1 MRLTRLSIIGAA
13 TLALSV
19 SVAESATAQTCLGYP
34 SFRRGAVRLNVG
46 GYNSKDG
53 QAYAGAVSAGR
64 SDGVFAGIGG
74 GIAIDDSTEVTSSA
88 VTLEGGYQINLFRSG
103 AQLCP
108 IVGGGLIFGPYDLDG
123 IDYTTVIATGGLAL
137 GLPYS
142 FSSVL
147 RVVPNVAVRY
157 EYDSQKQLP
166 VAGGDALR
174 ANQSFGVLDV
184 GFAWVIK
191 DAFSIQPTWQK
202 AFGLDQPDDGSFGVL
217 LSLRVPWR

>member
-1 MRLTRLSIIGAA
+1 MRTSRLPWIGAV
-13 TLALSV
+13 LALTVIISD
-19 SVAESATAQTCLGYP
+19 SASAQACLGYP

-46 GYNSKDG
+46 AYSSQDG

-74 GIAIDDSTEVTSSA
+74 GIAIDDSTEVSSSA

-123 IDYTTVIATGGLAL
+123 MDYTTAIVTGGLAL

-142 FSSVL
+142 LSSGM
-147 RVVPNVAVRY
+147 RIVPNVGVRY

-166 VAGGDALR
+166 VGGGESLR
-174 ANQSFGVLDV
+174 ANQSFGVVDV
-184 GFAWVIK
+184 GFAWILR
-191 DAFSIQPTWQK
+191 DAFSIQPTYQK
-202 AFGLDQPDDGSFGVL
+202 PFGLDEEVEGSFGLL

>member
-1 MRLTRLSIIGAA
+1 MRIARHSFLCAA
-13 TLALSV
+13 AFALSALV
-19 SVAESATAQTCLGYP
+19 TGPAGAQACLGYP

-46 GYNSKDG
+46 GYSSKDG

-64 SDGVFAGIGG
+64 SDGVFAGVGG
-74 GIAIDDSTEVTSSA
+74 GIAIDDSTNVTSSA

-142 FSSVL
+142 LSSGM

-157 EYDSQKQLP
+157 EYDSQQQLP
-166 VAGGDALR
+166 VAGGDAMR
-174 ANQSFGVLDV
+174 ANQSFGVVDV
-184 GFAWVIK
+184 GFAWVIR

-202 AFGLDQPDDGSFGVL
+202 AFGLDQPDDGSFGLL

>member
-1 MRLTRLSIIGAA
+1 MRMTRLSLISAGVLVLTVSFAA
-13 TLALSV
+13 
-19 SVAESATAQTCLGYP
+19 SAAAQACLGYP

-74 GIAIDDSTEVTSSA
+74 GIAIDDSTDITSSA
-88 VTLEGGYQINLFRSG
+88 VTLEGGYQINLVRNG
-103 AQLCP
+103 PQLCP
-108 IVGGGLIFGPYDLDG
+108 IFGAGLIFGPYDLDG
-123 IDYTTVIATGGLAL
+123 IDYTTAIVTGGLAL
-137 GLPYS
+137 GLPIPL
-142 FSSVL
+142 SSGM
-147 RVVPNVAVRY
+147 RIVPNVAARY

-166 VAGGDALR
+166 VAGGDPLR

-184 GFAWVIK
+184 GFAWVIR

-202 AFGLDQPDDGSFGVL
+202 AFGLDQPDDGSFGIL

>member
-1 MRLTRLSIIGAA
+1 MRIMRLSCISAAVLALTASGAA
-13 TLALSV
+13 
-19 SVAESATAQTCLGYP
+19 SAAAQTCLGYP

-46 GYNSKDG
+46 GYSSKDG

-64 SDGVFAGIGG
+64 ADGVFAGIGG
-74 GIAIDDSTEVTSSA
+74 GVAIDDSTEVTSSA

-123 IDYTTVIATGGLAL
+123 IDYTTAIATAGLAL
-137 GLPYS
+137 GLPVS
-142 FSSVL
+142 LSSGI
-147 RVVPNVAVRY
+147 RIVPNVAVRY

-166 VAGGDALR
+166 VAGGEALR
-174 ANQSFGVLDV
+174 ANQSFGVVDV

-202 AFGLDQPDDGSFGVL
+202 AFGLDQPDDGSFGLL

>member
-1 MRLTRLSIIGAA
+1 MRMTRLSCISAA
-13 TLALSV
+13 VLALSI
-19 SVAESATAQTCLGYP
+19 SLAASAGAQACLGYP

-74 GIAIDDSTEVTSSA
+74 GIAIDDSTNVTSSA

-108 IVGGGLIFGPYDLDG
+108 IVGAGLIFGPYDLDG

-142 FSSVL
+142 LSSGM

-166 VAGGDALR
+166 VSGGEALR
-174 ANQSFGVLDV
+174 ANQSFGVVDV
-184 GFAWVIK
+184 GFAWVIR

-202 AFGLDQPDDGSFGVL
+202 AFGLDQPDDGSFGIL